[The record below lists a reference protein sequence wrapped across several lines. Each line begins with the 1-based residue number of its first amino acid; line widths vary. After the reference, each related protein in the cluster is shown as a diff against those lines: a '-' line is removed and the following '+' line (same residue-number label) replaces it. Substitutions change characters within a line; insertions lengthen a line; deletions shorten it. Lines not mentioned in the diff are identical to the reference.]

1 MNLHIASLL
10 LVTAIWGSTF
20 PVLKVATASLS
31 GVEVSALRFLVA
43 AICMAPWA
51 LRASRRA
58 WIDGALLGL
67 IALVS
72 YVAQAYGLQTI
83 SSNRSAFLTSLNVL
97 MVPFFGLALGNPI
110 SPRVV
115 VAAFMACAG
124 VGLMSWEGEFSY
136 LADAATVVGAA
147 AYAMYVIGVSAL
159 APKHAAKHLAATQIV
174 CMALMGLALAPLM
187 AIQEHPQTTLAARL
201 NTEVVLSLVY
211 LGAIATAGV
220 LFLQALAQ
228 RHVSADKAAVVYAM
242 EPVFAA
248 LFAWWWIGESLSPSA
263 AVGGLVIVAAVL
275 LSEWRSPAGK
285 DQEALKA
292 T

>member
-1 MNLHIASLL
+1 MKVHIASLL
-10 LVTAIWGSTF
+10 VVTAIWGSTF

-31 GVEVSALRFLVA
+31 GIEVSSLRFLVA

-58 WIDGALLGL
+58 WIDGALLGS

-124 VGLMSWEGEFSY
+124 VGLMSWEGELSY

-174 CMALMGLALAPLM
+174 CMALIGMALAPLM
-187 AIQEHPQTTLAARL
+187 ATPEHHHTTLLARL
-201 NTEVVLSLVY
+201 NREVVLSLVY

-228 RHVSADKAAVVYAM
+228 RHVSADKVAVVYAM